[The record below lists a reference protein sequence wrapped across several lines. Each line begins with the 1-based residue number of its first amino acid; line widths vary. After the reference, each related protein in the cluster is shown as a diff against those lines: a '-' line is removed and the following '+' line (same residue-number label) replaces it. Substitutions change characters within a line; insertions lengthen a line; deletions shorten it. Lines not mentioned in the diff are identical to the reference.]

1 MIEVI
6 RFHDCDGIGLFR
18 SEHFEPNDFHD
29 VVHGENAYNAKRY
42 PRLTRIIKRTNMF
55 VKAPC
60 KVFENYKFM
69 FKTQFICDMFEPDE
83 FGYLVDECNTNGLSI
98 RYGRVKPDTPSFEDD
113 HQVVVPP
120 KSIYRMKT
128 ADRDFNGFIQHIDVC
143 TKKMKAERVDFASRL
158 VDIGRP

>member
-1 MIEVI
+1 MIAMGL
-6 RFHDCDGIGLFR
+6 DCSVVSILSQMTSTMLFMGKMHIMR
-18 SEHFEPNDFHD
+18 NDT
-29 VVHGENAYNAKRY
+29 VTN

-128 ADRDFNGFIQHIDVC
+128 ADRDFNGFIKHIDVC